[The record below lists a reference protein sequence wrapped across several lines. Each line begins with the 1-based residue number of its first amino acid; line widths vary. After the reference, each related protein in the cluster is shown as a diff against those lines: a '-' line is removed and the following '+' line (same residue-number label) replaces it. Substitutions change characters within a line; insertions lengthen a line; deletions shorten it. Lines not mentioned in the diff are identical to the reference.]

1 VNIISLQHRITVA
14 VQLQRQSSVPAIR
27 RCFILGAPPIIADM
41 QDNEKDE
48 NLRSE
53 TVRTIKSEVQREL
66 AALKTERDSLYDR
79 LLRKQA
85 ELQNYKKS
93 VDREKAELAQ
103 IVPPDLMHE
112 LLLVL
117 DSFELALRNAASEDE
132 GDENMLNG
140 FELIYKQFQDNLGR
154 FGLKVIDAMGQ
165 KFDPSF
171 HQAIATLAT
180 ADLEENTVVEEM
192 RKGYLLRGQLLRPA
206 LVAVS
211 IKRTVTG

>member
-1 VNIISLQHRITVA
+1 
-14 VQLQRQSSVPAIR
+14 
-27 RCFILGAPPIIADM
+27 
-41 QDNEKDE
+41 
-48 NLRSE
+48 
-53 TVRTIKSEVQREL
+53 
-66 AALKTERDSLYDR
+66 

-103 IVPPDLMHE
+103 IVSPDLLHE

-117 DSFELALRNAASEDE
+117 DSFEVALRNAASEDE
-132 GDENMLNG
+132 GDEDMLNG

-154 FGLKVIDAMGQ
+154 FVLKVIDAMGQ

-180 ADLEENTVVEEM
+180 GDLEENTVVEEM
-192 RKGYLLRGQLLRPA
+192 RKGYLLRGHLLRPA

>member
-1 VNIISLQHRITVA
+1 
-14 VQLQRQSSVPAIR
+14 
-27 RCFILGAPPIIADM
+27 M

-117 DSFELALRNAASEDE
+117 DSFELALRNAAAEDE

-180 ADLEENTVVEEM
+180 TDLEENTVVEEM